1 MGRWIAIAT
10 ASAVLALAGCGID
23 DGELAVPNAQ
33 PDRTTAP
40 TNTTGPSADGGDAE
54 DLLLTAD
61 DLGPDWSGTSG
72 DALPSIPLC
81 TETAAVDPADH
92 AQAVFGHS
100 LSAGFLMQTVG
111 VFASEEQARSA
122 VAGFASDIDDCDNPV
137 LDVEDL
143 DLPAHG
149 DEQEAAELR
158 FGGSALDTTI
168 QLVCVRVGERVTV
181 LTRVDPIGTPTDLS
195 DIVEAATGKL

>member
-1 MGRWIAIAT
+1 MGRRIAIAT
-10 ASAVLALAGCGID
+10 ASAVLALTGCGID
-23 DGELAVPNAQ
+23 DGELAAPNAQ

-40 TNTTGPSADGGDAE
+40 TNTTEPSAAGGDAE

-72 DALPSIPLC
+72 SALPSIPLC

-122 VAGFASDIDDCDNPV
+122 RSSKPRQRSSDQSRSNQAWVRRSRTSSSTSLASC
-137 LDVEDL
+137 
-143 DLPAHG
+143 
-149 DEQEAAELR
+149 R
-158 FGGSALDTTI
+158 FTTW
-168 QLVCVRVGERVTV
+168 
-181 LTRVDPIGTPTDLS
+181 
-195 DIVEAATGKL
+195 